1 MKPAITGFGSVGIV
15 YQISET
21 VAVKRPLR
29 ESDSANEGIRNE
41 YRIYELLSQHQ
52 RNPNILQSFH
62 SIPTANFLAYLSGGT
77 LDARLR
83 QHQTR
88 DHRNLVCDVARKE
101 PRALQRRWIAELVDA
116 AAWLEHLGYA
126 HGDLRPVNMMLDSQ
140 DHLKL
145 IDFNDAA
152 AVGAVFEGYQPPY
165 ARVLGEEARREDRGT
180 FGYHGPRTEQFAIGS
195 VMYYLTRG
203 FEVYDGDGQWF
214 GKGHGPKVVGLLQK
228 RVFPPTGEEEVDGVI
243 RGCWY
248 GRFESIQRLKE
259 EVMRVVGPEV
269 RERLGKAIGQV
280 EFDVAVRECRRL
292 VAEGILDQLP
302 QGS

>member
-21 VAVKRPLR
+21 IAVKRPLR
-29 ESDSANEGIRNE
+29 VSDSDNGGIRNE
-41 YRIYELLSQHQ
+41 YQIYDLLSQHQ

-62 SIPTANFLAYLSGGT
+62 RIPTASFLHYLCSGT

-88 DHRNLVCDVARKE
+88 DHRNLVYNVAHKE
-101 PRALQRRWIAELVDA
+101 PCALQWRWIAELVDA
-116 AAWLEHLGYA
+116 AAWLEHLG
-126 HGDLRPVNMMLDSQ
+126 Q

-145 IDFNDAA
+145 IDFKDAA
-152 AVGAVFEGYQPPY
+152 AVGAVFDGYQPPY
-165 ARVLGEEARREDRGT
+165 ARVLGEEARAKDRGT

-195 VMYYLTRG
+195 VMYYVTRG
-203 FEVYDGDGQWF
+203 FEVYYGDDQWL
-214 GKGHGPKVVGLLQK
+214 GEGHGPKVVDLL
-228 RVFPPTGEEEVDGVI
+228 RGMVFPPTGEKGVDVVI

-248 GRFESIQRLKE
+248 GRFESVQLLKE

-269 RERLGKAIGQV
+269 REGLGKVIEQA
-280 EFDVAVRECRRL
+280 EFDAAVRECRRL
-292 VAEGILDQLP
+292 VAEGILD
-302 QGS
+302 